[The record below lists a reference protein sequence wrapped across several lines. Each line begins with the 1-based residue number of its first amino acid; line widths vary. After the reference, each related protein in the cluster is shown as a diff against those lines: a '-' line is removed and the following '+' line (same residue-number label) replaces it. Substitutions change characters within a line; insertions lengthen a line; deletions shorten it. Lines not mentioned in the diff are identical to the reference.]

1 MINVVI
7 YLKKEH
13 DPNQLVFLLL
23 SKKLIASA
31 SIDFEN
37 ISYKMKDEIIDKE
50 IFNVITAQSKA
61 LLFNEIVQVSEK
73 EIGQSIAI
81 HSMPIVGANIFFNES
96 VRSKTIPI

>member
-1 MINVVI
+1 MINVII

-13 DPNQLVFLLL
+13 DPNQLVGLLL

-31 SIDFEN
+31 SIDFDN
-37 ISYKMKDEIIDKE
+37 ISYKMKDEIIVKE

-81 HSMPIVGANIFFNES
+81 CSTPIVGANGFFNES

>member
-1 MINVVI
+1 MINVII

-13 DPNQLVFLLL
+13 NSEKLVELLL

-31 SIDFEN
+31 SIDVDN
-37 ISYKMKDEIIDKE
+37 VSYRIKDEVVVKE

-61 LLFNEIVQVSEK
+61 LLFNSIVQLADNV
-73 EIGQSIAI
+73 IGESIAI
-81 HSMPIVGANIFFNES
+81 SSTPILGANGFFNET